1 MIPGYSGSRRLPT
14 ISPVGRAIAEDGREG
29 AMLDAYRH
37 SPPVPHYALRPL
49 EITEFEPEP
58 PFRPSPRVWRLSILL
73 FSLTCLTTF
82 YIGAT
87 CHGGMIALDT
97 IILTLW
103 HGGPQRGPLLRHL
116 VWSGASYSVP
126 LMGIL
131 LLHELGHFLQARR
144 YGVPA
149 IPPMFI
155 PMPFYPFGTMGAVIV
170 QSPHHA
176 DRKALFD
183 IAISGPL
190 AGLCLALPVAWWGI
204 SLSKTAV
211 LDGAQGAQ
219 IFGDPLI
226 LKWMITAVHGPLGP
240 NEDVI
245 INPVLMAG
253 WVGVFITALNL
264 TPIGQLDGGHILYCL
279 IGRRAHF
286 VALAFVVMVVAYMV
300 MSKYWAFSVMLML
313 ILMMG
318 IRHPPTTD
326 DRVPLG
332 PFRVVAGWLTLA
344 FLVIGI
350 NPRPIDFR
358 EPTNVPNQP
367 PPAGVA
373 PEDAR

>member
-1 MIPGYSGSRRLPT
+1 MDTHEELS
-14 ISPVGRAIAEDGREG
+14 
-29 AMLDAYRH
+29 
-37 SPPVPHYALRPL
+37 PVPHYELRPL

-58 PFRPSPRVWRLSILL
+58 PFRPSRRVWRISILL
-73 FSLTCLTTF
+73 FLATCLTTF
-82 YIGAT
+82 YIGSTYHNGVIPLGPLIAT
-87 CHGGMIALDT
+87 LIN
-97 IILTLW
+97 
-103 HGGPQRGPLLRHL
+103 GGPQRVALLQHL
-116 VWSGASYSVP
+116 FWSGITYAVP
-126 LMGIL
+126 LMSIL
-131 LLHELGHFLQARR
+131 LLHEFGHFLQARR
-144 YGVPA
+144 YRVPA

-155 PMPFYPFGTMGAVIV
+155 PMPLPPFGTMGAVIV

-176 DRKALFD
+176 DRKVLFD

-204 SLSKTAV
+204 SMSKTAV
-211 LDGAQGAQ
+211 FDGAHGAQ
-219 IFGDPLI
+219 VFGDPLI

-245 INPVLMAG
+245 INPMLMAG

-300 MSKYWAFSVMLML
+300 TTQYWAFSVMLML
-313 ILMMG
+313 MVMMG

-332 PFRVVAGWLTLA
+332 PFRVALGWLTLA
-344 FLVIGI
+344 FLLIGI

-358 EPTNVPNQP
+358 EPTNPE
-367 PPAGVA
+367 PPAAVA
-373 PEDAR
+373 PEEIR